1 MNESELVRIW
11 TQLEDSLFK
20 KTKDWVTSPDCLAI
34 VTEYNN
40 RKDSMDDFN
49 VFRLVSDIYYRENF
63 HSDIIG
69 QLLNPHGNHGEG
81 NKFLRLFIKLIK
93 AIKPEINISLE
104 DYDDAVVTRE
114 EGRIDI
120 LIKTAKTKRAVLIE
134 NKINNAGDMPRQ
146 LPRYKEYLDRKYYDV
161 DAIVYLPLDDN
172 KNPSM
177 DDWSNEDKTK
187 IKPLLVILPA
197 YDKSGKLNLVD
208 NWLYPS
214 ELTANRLDIISTIK
228 QYAELVKTLNNNI
241 MDMLQLEKF
250 YDMVLS
256 EEQMKTAKSVRE
268 LLNNLPSYMAWHIKN
283 MYLSKC
289 SPFSDVWIYNNRVA
303 VFEEGLISDVPI
315 VVDVA
320 CSEEGYDVDIFTR
333 DSNRVN
339 DFLQIKDTVTALCEH
354 HSKREDNSRITRHFD
369 FTNENGLC
377 EFIDSLLSELK
388 ERKEKMK

>member
-1 MNESELVRIW
+1 M
-11 TQLEDSLFK
+11 EDGLFN
-20 KTKDWVTSPDCLAI
+20 KTKDWVSSPDCLSI

-40 RKDSMDDFN
+40 RIDSMDDFN

-93 AIKPEINISLE
+93 AIKQEINISLE

-120 LIKTAKTKRAVLIE
+120 LIKTPETQHAILIE

-146 LPRYKEYLDRKYYDV
+146 LPRYKEYLDGKDYDV

-214 ELTANRLDIISTIK
+214 ELTAKRLDTISTIK

-256 EEQMKTAKSVRE
+256 EEKMKTAKSVRE
-268 LLNNLPSYMAWHIKN
+268 LLNNLPSYMAWRIKN